1 MKKSFLLIAV
11 IIILSIVDYFVFYKT
26 GVTPQIAEHQK
37 EFLKDWFT
45 GSALDYVGLISL
57 HLIWIVAG
65 FKVAFESNFY
75 EEVGSSGKS
84 IAIFFV
90 GSIASIILIY
100 I

>member
-1 MKKSFLLIAV
+1 MKKSFLLLSV
-11 IIILSIVDYFVFYKT
+11 IVILSILDYFIFYKT
-26 GVTPQIAEHQK
+26 GVTPQIADHQK

-45 GSALDYVGLISL
+45 GSILDYIGLIGL
-57 HLIWIVAG
+57 HIIWLVAG